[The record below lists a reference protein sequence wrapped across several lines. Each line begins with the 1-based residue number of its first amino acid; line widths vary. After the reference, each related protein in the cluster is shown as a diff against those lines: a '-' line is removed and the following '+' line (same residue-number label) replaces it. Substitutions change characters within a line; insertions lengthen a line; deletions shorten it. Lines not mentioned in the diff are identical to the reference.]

1 MFQRQID
8 KARATYRE
16 YPKTFWT
23 LIGARFID
31 QLGGALVYPFFALY
45 ITRRFGVGMTEV
57 GILFALFSLTSVG
70 GSVVG
75 GSLADRFGRKKLI
88 IISLVFSAV
97 SSMLLALSPTIET
110 VYAAAMFVGLFG
122 NIGGPAAGAMIA
134 DILPERQR
142 TQGFG
147 ILRVVF
153 NLAFAIGPAIGGV
166 LAGVSYLLLFTID
179 AVTSL
184 ITAVIVARAIP
195 ETMPEATGEEAAA
208 DASSKSGGY
217 GRVMRDATF
226 MVFFGA
232 ATLMMLGMVQL
243 HGTLAVFL
251 RDVHGVPDRGY
262 GYLLSLNAMMVVLFQ
277 FYITRKIEEFP
288 PYLML
293 VLGAG
298 FYAVGLG
305 MFGVISGYALFILAI
320 IIVTIG
326 EMLVAPVAQALVARM
341 APDDMRGRYMA
352 IFGFSGLIGNAAG
365 PLLAGLIMDNMNP
378 SLVWYAV
385 SLLMILAGMLTWLLH
400 RRDQR
405 QSAGALPNQDARIM
419 LQASD

>member
-1 MFQRQID
+1 MFQRQIE

-45 ITRRFGVGMTEV
+45 ITNKFGVGMTEV
-57 GILFALFSLTSVG
+57 GILFALFSLTSVV

-75 GSLADRFGRKKLI
+75 GVLADRLGRKKLI
-88 IISLVFSAV
+88 IMSLIFSAV
-97 SSMLLALSPTIET
+97 SSMLLALSPTIEA

-122 NIGGPAAGAMIA
+122 NIGGPAAGAMIG

-153 NLAFAIGPAIGGV
+153 NLAVAIGPAIGGV
-166 LAGVSYLLLFTID
+166 LAGVSYLLLFVID

-195 ETMPEATGEEAAA
+195 ETLPEATGDEAEAGV
-208 DASSKSGGY
+208 SSTFGGY
-217 GRVMRDATF
+217 GRVFGDATF
-226 MVFFGA
+226 MLFFGVA
-232 ATLMMLGMVQL
+232 SLMMLGMVQL

-251 RDVHGVPDRGY
+251 RDVHGVPDQGY
-262 GYLLSLNAMMVVLFQ
+262 GYLLSLNATMVVLFQ
-277 FYITRKIEEFP
+277 FYITRKIEGFP
-288 PYLML
+288 PYLIL
-293 VLGAG
+293 VLGSG
-298 FYAVGLG
+298 LYAVGLG
-305 MFGVISGYALFILAI
+305 MFGVISGYALFVLAI
-320 IIVTIG
+320 VIVTVG
-326 EMLVAPVAQALVARM
+326 EMLVAPVGQALVVRM

-365 PLLAGLIMDNMNP
+365 PLMAGLIMDNMNP
-378 SLVWYAV
+378 RLVWYAV
-385 SLLMILAGMLTWLLH
+385 SLSMILAGMVSWFLH

-405 QSAGALPNQDARIM
+405 RSAGALSVQDERVM
-419 LQASD
+419 VQASD